1 MLTIMVIMAEGFS
14 DESQEFL
21 ATDSFR
27 LDLEHSLAS
36 LSKWESFFEKPFLSS
51 GEKTSEETLW
61 YIKAMTITQDVP
73 PEVYGKL
80 SEHNVAEIWK
90 YINAKMTATTFSNMA
105 QGRTREI
112 ITAELVYYWMFSMNI
127 PLECEHWHLNR
138 LLTLVRVFNV
148 KNAKPK
154 KMSQAEAAAQ
164 RRSLNE
170 QRRAKYNSPG

>member
-1 MLTIMVIMAEGFS
+1 MLTIIVAMAEGFN
-14 DESQEFL
+14 DASQEFL
-21 ATDSFR
+21 ATESFQ

-61 YIKAMTITQDVP
+61 YIKAMTLTPDVP
-73 PEVYGKL
+73 PDVYNKL
-80 SEHNVAEIWK
+80 SDQNVTDIWK
-90 YINAKMTATTFSNMA
+90 YIGAKMTATTFSFTA
-105 QGRTREI
+105 SGRTREI

-127 PLECEHWHLNR
+127 PKECEYWHLNK
-138 LLTLVRVFNV
+138 LLTLIRVFNV

-164 RRSLNE
+164 QRSLNA
-170 QRRAKYNSPG
+170 QRRAKNNSPG